1 MRWLLVASWLV
12 VGAGCGGAG
21 AAPKTP
27 EPEPGDDDIAVP
39 VAPEGPVGASGNTR
53 VRTFDEAKR
62 LLATIY
68 TEGKQSTDLYCGC
81 TFLPRPGHGFT
92 VDLAACGYVPAR
104 DAARAA
110 RIEWEHAVPAAK
122 FGRTFVA
129 WRDGDAKCVDKRG
142 KPFKGRKCA
151 RVASAEFARIEAD
164 LHNLFPVV
172 GEVNGL
178 RGDLP
183 MGAPDDEPRHH
194 GKDTYRFGACKS
206 VVEPGFFVPRV
217 EVRGDIARAT
227 KYMDKAYP
235 ERGILDAAHRE
246 VMDRWDREDP
256 PDAWEKAR
264 NARIAERQGNA
275 NGFIQ

>member
-1 MRWLLVASWLV
+1 MRWLFVTCALV
-12 VGAGCGGAG
+12 AGCGSPPST
-21 AAPKTP
+21 PKSP
-27 EPEPGDDDIAVP
+27 EPEPTDDDEVPIAVP
-39 VAPEGPVGASGNTR
+39 EGPITGRGNTR

-62 LLATIY
+62 ALSTIY
-68 TEGKQSTDLYCGC
+68 IDAKQSTDLYCGC

-92 VDLAACGYVPAR
+92 VDLGTCGYAVAR

-122 FGRTFVA
+122 FGRTFVE
-129 WRDGDAKCVDKRG
+129 WREGDAKCVDKHG
-142 KPFKGRKCA
+142 KAFKGRKCA
-151 RVASAEFARIEAD
+151 RLASAEFARIEAD

-183 MGAPDDEPRHH
+183 MGAPDDAQRHH
-194 GKDTYRFGACKS
+194 GKETFRFGACQS
-206 VVEPGFFVPRV
+206 VVEPSFFVPRP

-227 KYMDKAYP
+227 KYMNEAYP

-246 VMDRWDREDP
+246 VMDRWDRDDP

-264 NARIAERQGNA
+264 NARIAERQGNTNA
-275 NGFIQ
+275 FIR